1 MTQIRT
7 KYQLPSVAPIP
18 GIKFDVEKLRQE
30 VARLNEEWVNVY
42 QANRGLCAVHEDLA
56 SDNYH
61 HFDQINLTYY
71 EQSLNDVLDLTELR
85 NECKITAN
93 SESLGKSKTQKYR
106 TKIRRME
113 GLPAPMNEHNW
124 YHPLPIYQGSY
135 LKEAIEGQFNSTPI
149 RVRLSRIRAGKY
161 LTPHID
167 YGPDYA
173 VRINVPI
180 QGTEGVYNKV
190 WRRGVEEEYQM
201 PSDGSAYFLNVG
213 LKHSVEHRGEQDRI
227 ALMFSLPTQEDIAT
241 LETVQ

>member
-1 MTQIRT
+1 M
-7 KYQLPSVAPIP
+7 
-18 GIKFDVEKLRQE
+18 
-30 VARLNEEWVNVY
+30 
-42 QANRGLCAVHEDLA
+42 CAVHEDLA

-71 EQSLNDVLDLTELR
+71 EQSLNDVLDLTQLR
-85 NECKITAN
+85 KECKITAN

-124 YHPLPIYQGSY
+124 YHPLPIYQNSY
-135 LKEAIEGQFNSTPI
+135 LKEAIEEQFKSTPI

-173 VRINVPI
+173 VRIIVPI

-190 WRRGVEEEYQM
+190 CAEVLKKNIKCHQM
-201 PSDGSAYFLNVG
+201 DQHIF
-213 LKHSVEHRGEQDRI
+213 
-227 ALMFSLPTQEDIAT
+227 
-241 LETVQ
+241 